1 VYVSIFPETYGS
13 THPIHRPKGFKM
25 DIKRESENDQTLT
38 YGIRYPRFTRSTRIG
53 IPGSLT

>member
-1 VYVSIFPETYGS
+1 
-13 THPIHRPKGFKM
+13 M

-53 IPGSLT
+53 IPGSL